1 MKLAQIQNLQ
11 HTKNYQTPQN
21 QPTQTQSFD
30 VADHYAEQICLRREW
45 EEKMEQL
52 NEKYGLD
59 CFSDSEL
66 DSESD
71 EGENY
76 QFEHKYEMLI

>member
-1 MKLAQIQNLQ
+1 
-11 HTKNYQTPQN
+11 
-21 QPTQTQSFD
+21 
-30 VADHYAEQICLRREW
+30 
-45 EEKMEQL
+45 MEQL
-52 NEKYGLD
+52 TDKYRLD

-76 QFEHKYEMLI
+76 RYEHKYETLISSVTN

>member
-1 MKLAQIQNLQ
+1 
-11 HTKNYQTPQN
+11 
-21 QPTQTQSFD
+21 
-30 VADHYAEQICLRREW
+30 
-45 EEKMEQL
+45 MERL

-66 DSESD
+66 DSELD

-76 QFEHKYEMLI
+76 QYEHKYETLI

>member
-1 MKLAQIQNLQ
+1 
-11 HTKNYQTPQN
+11 
-21 QPTQTQSFD
+21 
-30 VADHYAEQICLRREW
+30 
-45 EEKMEQL
+45 MELL

-66 DSESD
+66 DSASD

-76 QFEHKYEMLI
+76 QYEHKYEMLI

>member
-1 MKLAQIQNLQ
+1 MGGEMK
-11 HTKNYQTPQN
+11 K
-21 QPTQTQSFD
+21 
-30 VADHYAEQICLRREW
+30 
-45 EEKMEQL
+45 L

-66 DSESD
+66 DSELD

-76 QFEHKYEMLI
+76 RCKHKYETFI

>member
-1 MKLAQIQNLQ
+1 M
-11 HTKNYQTPQN
+11 
-21 QPTQTQSFD
+21 
-30 VADHYAEQICLRREW
+30 
-45 EEKMEQL
+45 

-76 QFEHKYEMLI
+76 WYEHKYEMLI